1 MIRHIVFFS
10 AKDPKDVG
18 AIKTGLEALAKIPHS
33 EKFEVS
39 FNRKH
44 DPISDVIDVVV
55 YGEFADDAALEAYRN
70 HQLYKDTIK
79 VVRPL
84 REMRFSADFVAA
96 DG

>member
-10 AKDPKDVG
+10 AKDPKDLG
-18 AIKTGLEALAKIPHS
+18 TIKTGLEALAKIPYS
-33 EKFEVS
+33 QKFEVS

-70 HQLYKDTIK
+70 HPIYNETIK

-84 REMRFSADFVAA
+84 RQMRFSADFVAS
-96 DG
+96 

>member
-1 MIRHIVFFS
+1 MIRHIVFFN

-18 AIKTGLEALAKIPHS
+18 SIKSGLEALAKIPHS
-33 EKFEVS
+33 QKFEVS

-55 YGEFADDAALEAYRN
+55 YAEFADDEALEAYRN
-70 HQLYKDTIK
+70 HPIYKDTIK

-84 REMRFSADFVAA
+84 RELRFSADFVAK
-96 DG
+96 

>member
-33 EKFEVS
+33 QKFEVS
-39 FNRKH
+39 LNRKH

-55 YGEFADDAALEAYRN
+55 YAEFVDDKALEAYRS
-70 HQLYKDTIK
+70 HPIYKDTIK

-84 REMRFSADFVAA
+84 REMRFSADFVAN
-96 DG
+96 